1 MKQKLKKFLYALSKT
16 RFAPIM
22 RFFWDALVY
31 TQMHLLKLCWFLSG
45 AKKPSKDQRAL
56 MKENVTFLFKSF
68 QRQSLAKK
76 LYKNIQRY
84 YPGIQVIIVDDSRT
98 PLTLSG
104 PGLTVVQLPFNQGL
118 GAGLNAGLALVNT
131 PFVVRMDDDELLTP
145 RSNFHKQL
153 EFLLAHPEIDLV
165 GILPKTLPLRT
176 AEKGSREYAKYDM
189 ARAPKPLTIP
199 HGTKID
205 ENHTVLGKVPNIF
218 IARTEKY
225 RSVGY
230 DDNIK
235 VIDHHE
241 FFFRAAGNMVSVLDS
256 SCFVLHMHEP
266 FDTAY
271 QAYRT
276 NIAPDKQ
283 YIAQKHAKHIASKS
297 K

>member
-1 MKQKLKKFLYALSKT
+1 MKQKFKKFLRSLSKT
-16 RFAPIM
+16 KCAPIL
-22 RFFWDALVY
+22 RFFWNALVY
-31 TQMHLLKLCWFLSG
+31 TQTQLLKLWWFLGG
-45 AKKPSKDQRAL
+45 AKKPTKEEQAL
-56 MKENVTFLFKSF
+56 MTENVTFLFKSF
-68 QRQSLAKK
+68 QRQNLAKK
-76 LYKNIQRY
+76 LYKNIERY
-84 YPGIQVIIVDDSRT
+84 YPGIQVIIVDDSST

-131 PFVVRMDDDELLTP
+131 PYVVRMDDDELLTP

-165 GILPKTLPLRT
+165 GILPKTLP
-176 AEKGSREYAKYDM
+176 GSILPKKRSANSYFKFNM
-189 ARAPKPLTIP
+189 SNAPKPLIIP

-205 ENHTVLGKVPNIF
+205 KNHIVLGKVPNIF
-218 IARTEKY
+218 MARTEKY

-256 SCFVLHMHEP
+256 SCFVFHMHDP
-266 FDTAY
+266 FDRAY
-271 QAYRT
+271 QAYRA

-283 YIAQKHAKHIASKS
+283 YIAQKHAKYITSR
-297 K
+297 